1 MSLALTIILI
11 AAGVVVGATAG
22 FLVRQQTLGK
32 RLKESENKSKEL
44 ILEAKNEALK
54 IKETTEKERD
64 KALSEIKEVE
74 NTLQKREA
82 SLDERISSFEMEKK
96 NIEKQEADIER
107 IKSELKD
114 IERRQLTELEKVAKL
129 KKEDARNELIKSI
142 EKEYQDEIILKIRE
156 LKAVLKENSEAE
168 AQKIIATSIQRIAN
182 EYTTEHTTM
191 SVHIPNDE
199 MKGRII
205 GKEGRNIQA
214 FERATGVDLIIDETP
229 DTVLLSSFN
238 PVRRYI
244 AKVALEKLIADGRIQ
259 PSRIEEVFAKVQTE
273 VKKEAKEAGEH
284 AALDNGVRGLHPDLM
299 KILGN
304 LKYRVSYGQN
314 ILAHS
319 VEVANIGAILAAE
332 VGADVNIVKKAGL
345 LHDIGKAVSQE
356 VTGAHHHISG
366 EIAKKYG
373 ISDDVVH
380 AIMAH
385 HDDVEPKTVEA
396 VIVKAA
402 DAISGARPG
411 ARRETL
417 ENYTQRLKDLENV
430 ANSFEGVDK
439 SFAIQAGREI
449 RIIVRPEQITDLEAI
464 KLSKDIARKIERD
477 LQYPGMIK
485 VNVIRETRSEEYAR

>member
-74 NTLQKREA
+74 NTLRKREA

-319 VEVANIGAILAAE
+319 VEVANIGAMLAAE

>member
-1 MSLALTIILI
+1 
-11 AAGVVVGATAG
+11 
-22 FLVRQQTLGK
+22 
-32 RLKESENKSKEL
+32 
-44 ILEAKNEALK
+44 
-54 IKETTEKERD
+54 
-64 KALSEIKEVE
+64 
-74 NTLQKREA
+74 
-82 SLDERISSFEMEKK
+82 
-96 NIEKQEADIER
+96 
-107 IKSELKD
+107 
-114 IERRQLTELEKVAKL
+114 
-129 KKEDARNELIKSI
+129 
-142 EKEYQDEIILKIRE
+142 
-156 LKAVLKENSEAE
+156 
-168 AQKIIATSIQRIAN
+168 
-182 EYTTEHTTM
+182 
-191 SVHIPNDE
+191 
-199 MKGRII
+199 
-205 GKEGRNIQA
+205 
-214 FERATGVDLIIDETP
+214 
-229 DTVLLSSFN
+229 
-238 PVRRYI
+238 
-244 AKVALEKLIADGRIQ
+244 
-259 PSRIEEVFAKVQTE
+259 
-273 VKKEAKEAGEH
+273 
-284 AALDNGVRGLHPDLM
+284 RGLHPDLM

-319 VEVANIGAILAAE
+319 VEVANIGAMLAAE

>member
-74 NTLQKREA
+74 NTLRKREA